1 MRFGLKTSRFAGCS
15 LDGHRTGAILPR
27 VSEAA
32 ALLDLAESVAREA
45 GVLLLERFR
54 RPATG
59 VDSKS
64 SATDLVSDADRD
76 AEALIRSRLLA
87 ARPDDALLGEE
98 GASVA
103 GGSGVRWVVDPLDGT
118 VNYLFGLPEWAVSVA
133 CEDED
138 GLLIGV
144 VHIPTRGETFTAAR
158 GAGAR
163 LDGAPIAVSGATELA
178 SALIATGFSYVAEV
192 RRAQAAELATILP
205 SVRDIR
211 RGGSAAV
218 DLASVACGRVDGFY
232 EVGLNPWDLA
242 AGALLVREA
251 GGLVTRDVVASGPA
265 LHEPL
270 AMLVAGALA
279 AENSLH

>member
-1 MRFGLKTSRFAGCS
+1 M
-15 LDGHRTGAILPR
+15 
-27 VSEAA
+27 
-32 ALLDLAESVAREA
+32 
-45 GVLLLERFR
+45 
-54 RPATG
+54 
-59 VDSKS
+59 
-64 SATDLVSDADRD
+64 
-76 AEALIRSRLLA
+76 
-87 ARPDDALLGEE
+87 
-98 GASVA
+98 
-103 GGSGVRWVVDPLDGT
+103 
-118 VNYLFGLPEWAVSVA
+118 
-133 CEDED
+133 
-138 GLLIGV
+138 
-144 VHIPTRGETFTAAR
+144 HIPTRGETFTAAR

-251 GGLVTRDVVASGPA
+251 GGLRDARRRRVRPGAPRAAGRARRRRACGGEFATLRSHRRCRLLAPGYTRRSKR
-265 LHEPL
+265 
-270 AMLVAGALA
+270 
-279 AENSLH
+279 

>member
-1 MRFGLKTSRFAGCS
+1 VDFS
-15 LDGHRTGAILPR
+15 LRYWRR
-27 VSEAA
+27 VTDSAP
-32 ALLDLAESVAREA
+32 LLELAEAVAREA
-45 GVLLLERFR
+45 GALLLERFR

-59 VDSKS
+59 VGSKS

-76 AEALIRSRLLA
+76 AEELIRGRLLGT
-87 ARPDDALLGEE
+87 RPGDSLLGEE
-98 GASVA
+98 GSSVD
-103 GGSGVRWVVDPLDGT
+103 GTTGVRWVVDPLDGT

-133 CEDED
+133 CED
-138 GLLIGV
+138 GGGIVAGV
-144 VHIPTRGETFTAAR
+144 VHIPTRGETFTATR
-158 GAGAR
+158 GHGAF
-163 LDGAPIAVSGATELA
+163 LDGAPIAVSDASELA
-178 SALIATGFSYVAEV
+178 SALIATGFSYRAEV

-205 SVRDIR
+205 RVRDIR

-270 AMLVAGALA
+270 AALAAGALA

>member
-1 MRFGLKTSRFAGCS
+1 M
-15 LDGHRTGAILPR
+15 
-27 VSEAA
+27 SEAA
-32 ALLDLAESVAREA
+32 ALLNLAESVAREA
-45 GVLLLERFR
+45 GVLLLDRFR

-76 AEALIRSRLLA
+76 AEALIRGRLLA
-87 ARPDDALLGEE
+87 ARPDDGLLGEE
-98 GASVA
+98 GSSVA
-103 GGSGVRWVVDPLDGT
+103 GGSGIRWVVDPLDGT
-118 VNYLFGLPEWAVSVA
+118 VNYLFGLPDWAVSVA

-138 GLLIGV
+138 GTLAGV

-251 GGLVTRDVVASGPA
+251 GGLVSRDIVASGPA
-265 LHEPL
+265 LHELL
-270 AMLVAGALA
+270 AVLVAGALA

>member
-1 MRFGLKTSRFAGCS
+1 MSPDLIPFLDELADAASQAIMPHFRARTAVENKAGS
-15 LDGHRTGAILPR
+15 GFDPVT
-27 VSEAA
+27 V
-32 ALLDLAESVAREA
+32 
-45 GVLLLERFR
+45 
-54 RPATG
+54 
-59 VDSKS
+59 
-64 SATDLVSDADRD
+64 ADRD
-76 AEALIRSRLLA
+76 AEALIRGRLLA
-87 ARPDDALLGEE
+87 ARPDDGLLGEE
-98 GASVA
+98 GSSVA
-103 GGSGVRWVVDPLDGT
+103 GGSGIRWVVDPLDGT
-118 VNYLFGLPEWAVSVA
+118 VNYLFGLPDWAVSVA
-133 CEDED
+133 CEDE
-138 GLLIGV
+138 GGTLAGV

-158 GAGAR
+158 GAGAW
-163 LDGAPIAVSGATELA
+163 LDAAPIAVSAATELA

-251 GGLVTRDVVASGPA
+251 GGRVTRDVVASGPA

>member
-1 MRFGLKTSRFAGCS
+1 MI
-15 LDGHRTGAILPR
+15 D
-27 VSEAA
+27 AA
-32 ALLDLAESVAREA
+32 PLLDLAESVAREA
-45 GVLLLERFR
+45 GRLLLERFR

-64 SATDLVSDADRD
+64 SATDPVSDADRD
-76 AEALIRSRLLA
+76 AETLIRSRLLA
-87 ARPDDALLGEE
+87 ARPDDGLLGEE
-98 GASVA
+98 GSSIA

-133 CEDED
+133 CEDEH
-138 GLLIGV
+138 GTLVGV
-144 VHIPTRGETFTAAR
+144 VHIPTRGETFTATR

-163 LDGAPIAVSGATELA
+163 LDGAPIAVSGASELA

-192 RRAQAAELATILP
+192 RRAQAAALATILP

-251 GGLVTRDVVASGPA
+251 GGLRDARRRRLG
-265 LHEPL
+265 
-270 AMLVAGALA
+270 AGAPRAAGRACRRRACGGEFATLRSHRRCRLLA
-279 AENSLH
+279 PGYTRRSKR